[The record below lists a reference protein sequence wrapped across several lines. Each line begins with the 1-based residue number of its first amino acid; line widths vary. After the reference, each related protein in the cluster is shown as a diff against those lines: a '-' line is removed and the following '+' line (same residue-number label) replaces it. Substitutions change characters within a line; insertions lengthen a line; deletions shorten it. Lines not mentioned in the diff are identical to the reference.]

1 MKSLIQTF
9 PRSRP
14 GFCLSLS
21 VFRHEEKSD
30 QHSLTKYSG
39 VRPLLSRLQISDFV
53 ANLWRVAVDSLV
65 TPGSRGGG
73 WRVIQQQRAQG

>member
-14 GFCLSLS
+14 EFCMSLS
-21 VFRHEEKSD
+21 VFISSGGEERSTLAHKVLRCEAS
-30 QHSLTKYSG
+30 
-39 VRPLLSRLQISDFV
+39 PLKTSDFV